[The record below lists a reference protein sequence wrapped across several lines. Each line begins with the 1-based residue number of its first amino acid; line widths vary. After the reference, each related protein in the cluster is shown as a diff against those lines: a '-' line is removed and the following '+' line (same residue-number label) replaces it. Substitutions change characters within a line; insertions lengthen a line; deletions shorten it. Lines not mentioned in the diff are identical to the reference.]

1 MGGREAG
8 CNSAAHCRQSP
19 QPPGR
24 SQLSAPAGPGPPAR
38 RPLTSLHRRL
48 RAARRCSDLRAGPRP
63 RLRGGE
69 SRDPGGGGEGGRVS
83 QARAG
88 GGVPLWGFQF
98 VPLFEIGAGGAL
110 RSRDERDQSAPA
122 LYSRSAGTPAAG
134 GAPGREG
141 GRGGRIGGGGGGGT
155 GR

>member
-1 MGGREAG
+1 
-8 CNSAAHCRQSP
+8 
-19 QPPGR
+19 
-24 SQLSAPAGPGPPAR
+24 
-38 RPLTSLHRRL
+38 
-48 RAARRCSDLRAGPRP
+48 
-63 RLRGGE
+63 
-69 SRDPGGGGEGGRVS
+69 VS

-110 RSRDERDQSAPA
+110 RSRDERDQSASA
-122 LYSRSAGTPAAG
+122 LYPRSAGTPAAG

-141 GRGGRIGGGGGGGT
+141 GRGGRIGGGGGGT